1 MNNDSRSLIMN
12 KLSKSRQARQGVLN
26 NLVGYVVLD
35 EDIEAKKIKKVT
47 ITLFLATGLFFVYMM
62 NSGG

>member
-1 MNNDSRSLIMN
+1 MN